1 MSVFSAVFK
10 GNETRPTASSTPSL
24 ASREVERFNASQKR
38 IASTFWN
45 DYKRI
50 SDLRVVAPLLK
61 LQETFGGPMRLVQK
75 RNDKRLDFN
84 ASKQKSDKNHDP
96 SKDKAVIF
104 TFNSRRIKIL
114 RLFLHFLPSILRH
127 FTKHQQKNLNEL
139 TINK

>member
-104 TFNSRRIKIL
+104 TFNSRRIKII
-114 RLFLHFLPSILRH
+114 RLFFAFSAKYSVS
-127 FTKHQQKNLNEL
+127 FQQGLSM
-139 TINK
+139 NK